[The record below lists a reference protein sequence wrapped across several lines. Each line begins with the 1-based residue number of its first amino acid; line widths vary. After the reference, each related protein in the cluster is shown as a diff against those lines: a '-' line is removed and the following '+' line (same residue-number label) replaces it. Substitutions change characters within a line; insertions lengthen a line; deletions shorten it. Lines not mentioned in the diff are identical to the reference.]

1 MSELSPGVF
10 FAIHL
15 VTLYK
20 HARNVQPYNYVDLMK
35 LKLEFLVYINVI
47 VEFNYSLM
55 RKYDPFQPVYAILI
69 PEYNVSNYFEKS
81 PD

>member
-1 MSELSPGVF
+1 MSSLNF
-10 FAIHL
+10 CM
-15 VTLYK
+15 
-20 HARNVQPYNYVDLMK
+20 D
-35 LKLEFLVYINVI
+35 
-47 VEFNYSLM
+47 SLM